1 MTNTLFISDLDGTL
15 LNKNAQISE
24 FTRNTLNSLISDGL
38 KFTVATARSIIS
50 AGKKLDGVNWNLPGV
65 FMNGVL
71 LCDILSHN
79 TIDFKTIPQDDVLKM
94 IEIFKKYNR
103 PPSVFTFN
111 GKQIDDFYKTAI
123 SVRSGGLKHQADV
136 DFYESRKNK
145 YNEYLITND
154 YKTENAIYVNGMDDY
169 ETMKSISDEIKK
181 INSVSSELYL
191 DIYSQMWLLECHSN
205 TGTKAKRLQE
215 LKHKLNAD
223 KVVAFGD
230 NFNDIEML
238 KAADTAIVV
247 SNAPDKVKEY
257 ADIIIDSNENNG
269 VAKYL
274 LKY

>member
-169 ETMKSISDEIKK
+169 ETMKYISDEIKK

-205 TGTKAKRLQE
+205 IGTKAKRLQE
-215 LKHKLNAD
+215 LKQKLNVD

-238 KAADTAIVV
+238 QAADTAIVV
-247 SNAPDKVKEY
+247 SNAPDEVKKH
-257 ADIIIDSNENNG
+257 ANIIIDSNNNDG

-274 LKY
+274 LKL